1 MVKLAEPWGKGKL
14 SNGFCLLLDGNGRA
28 VNNNVGKA
36 EELNN
41 YFWSAFGEEP
51 NDTRISYDDDDDEI
65 HSITTD
71 TEEDVKQKLIKLG
84 ISRSR

>member
-1 MVKLAEPWGKGKL
+1 MVKLAETWGKGKL
-14 SNGFCLLLDGNGRA
+14 SNGFSLLLDGNGRA

-36 EELNN
+36 EQLNN

-51 NDTRISYDDDDDEI
+51 NDIRISYDDDDEI

>member
-1 MVKLAEPWGKGKL
+1 MVKLAETWEKRKL
-14 SNGFCLLLDGNGRA
+14 SNGFSLLLDGNSRT
-28 VNNNVGKA
+28 VNNVEKA

-41 YFWSAFGEEP
+41 YFWSVFGEEP
-51 NDTRISYDDDDDEI
+51 DDIQISYDDDET
-65 HSITTD
+65 HSITTG

>member
-1 MVKLAEPWGKGKL
+1 MQKCGEKRKLI
-14 SNGFCLLLDGNGRA
+14 NGFSLLLDGNSRT
-28 VNNNVGKA
+28 VNDNVGKA

-41 YFWSAFGEEP
+41 YFWSVFGEEP
-51 NDTRISYDDDDDEI
+51 DDIQILYEDDEI
-65 HSITTD
+65 HSITTG

>member
-1 MVKLAEPWGKGKL
+1 METVE
-14 SNGFCLLLDGNGRA
+14 LLMI
-28 VNNNVGKA
+28 KA

-41 YFWSAFGEEP
+41 YFWSVFGKEP
-51 NDTRISYDDDDDEI
+51 DDIQILYEDDEI
-65 HSITTD
+65 HSITTG